1 MLNESELSK
10 KFDSFLTKTII
21 LSSKRYYKDEVTRDF
36 KELKIIDDEDYSEYE
51 YRNWTPKKQLN
62 SITLYDRIIENFQ
75 GITLNDKKILKGML
89 CEYFITDANEI
100 HNIPKENINKTYKEL
115 LEKI

>member
-1 MLNESELSK
+1 MLQNRRN
-10 KFDSFLTKTII
+10 INP
-21 LSSKRYYKDEVTRDF
+21 RYYQKKKKYFIVNRRSENKI
-36 KELKIIDDEDYSEYE
+36 KEENVFELDEDYSEYE

>member
-1 MLNESELSK
+1 MIR
-10 KFDSFLTKTII
+10 KF
-21 LSSKRYYKDEVTRDF
+21 
-36 KELKIIDDEDYSEYE
+36 
-51 YRNWTPKKQLN
+51 
-62 SITLYDRIIENFQ
+62 
-75 GITLNDKKILKGML
+75 L

>member
-1 MLNESELSK
+1 M
-10 KFDSFLTKTII
+10 
-21 LSSKRYYKDEVTRDF
+21 
-36 KELKIIDDEDYSEYE
+36 KIIQ
-51 YRNWTPKKQLN
+51 NM
-62 SITLYDRIIENFQ
+62 SIEIFQ

>member
-1 MLNESELSK
+1 MLTEEVENKIKEENVFEL
-10 KFDSFLTKTII
+10 
-21 LSSKRYYKDEVTRDF
+21 
-36 KELKIIDDEDYSEYE
+36 DEDYSEYE